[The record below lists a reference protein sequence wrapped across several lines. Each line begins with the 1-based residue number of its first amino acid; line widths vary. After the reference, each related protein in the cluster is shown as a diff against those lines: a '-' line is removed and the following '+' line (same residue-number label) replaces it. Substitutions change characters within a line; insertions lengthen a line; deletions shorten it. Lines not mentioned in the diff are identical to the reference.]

1 MHLDWMIMRLAIPYA
16 ALVIGMGLCLFLF
29 LSLKGDLRAAE
40 ERSRKRMAALEAD
53 LQAKAAVLDERWR
66 ELSQISNLLVAPTPL
81 RSGLNLTKR
90 SQALQM
96 FRRGEST
103 KEIAATLALPLN
115 EVDLLVRVHRIALAQ
130 SAGL

>member
-1 MHLDWMIMRLAIPYA
+1 PYA

-66 ELSQISNLLVAPTPL
+66 ELSQISNLLVAPAPL

>member
-96 FRRGEST
+96 FRRGETPQDIS
-103 KEIAATLALPLN
+103 AALSIPRN
-115 EVDLLVRVHRIALAQ
+115 EVDLLVRVHAL
-130 SAGL
+130 ST